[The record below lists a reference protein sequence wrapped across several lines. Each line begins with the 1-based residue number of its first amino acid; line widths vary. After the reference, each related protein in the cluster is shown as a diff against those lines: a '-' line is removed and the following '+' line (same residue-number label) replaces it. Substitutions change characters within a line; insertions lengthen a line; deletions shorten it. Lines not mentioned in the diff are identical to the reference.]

1 MQKAIDQVFSKFRES
16 HSIRQTFLWFI
27 EEGIDFPAIEYGRFG
42 KDMIW
47 RRPVYNTIHN
57 VLTNPVYAGAYVYGR
72 REKRNRLE
80 GDTIRK
86 GRHDLEMK
94 DWQVLIKDHHD
105 GYIDW
110 EEFEENLR
118 IIEGNTKMMGESS
131 RGPILKGESLLAGL
145 LRCKRCGRKLHVA
158 YGGKNGKVPQY
169 QCTTSRLMRGERDCV
184 SFGGMRVDEAVSRE
198 VLKVVEPLAIEAS
211 LRAVDEW
218 SNRIEE
224 QKELIELE
232 IKNAEYEAERAYR
245 QYNRAEPENRLVCGQ
260 LEAKWNSCLEK
271 IEETKKRL
279 QGLSGG
285 RQPLTETERQQLMH
299 LARDLPGLWNSEL
312 TTNEMRKMVI
322 RTVIEEIICDTDP
335 QRALICLDIHWV
347 GGIWF

>member
-110 EEFEENLR
+110 EELR
-118 IIEGNTKMMGESS
+118 RTCV
-131 RGPILKGESLLAGL
+131 L
-145 LRCKRCGRKLHVA
+145 LRG
-158 YGGKNGKVPQY
+158 
-169 QCTTSRLMRGERDCV
+169 
-184 SFGGMRVDEAVSRE
+184 
-198 VLKVVEPLAIEAS
+198 I
-211 LRAVDEW
+211 
-218 SNRIEE
+218 
-224 QKELIELE
+224 
-232 IKNAEYEAERAYR
+232 
-245 QYNRAEPENRLVCGQ
+245 
-260 LEAKWNSCLEK
+260 
-271 IEETKKRL
+271 
-279 QGLSGG
+279 
-285 RQPLTETERQQLMH
+285 
-299 LARDLPGLWNSEL
+299 
-312 TTNEMRKMVI
+312 
-322 RTVIEEIICDTDP
+322 
-335 QRALICLDIHWV
+335 QR
-347 GGIWF
+347 